1 MEGILQNVG
10 PLNNQ
15 LESVEVNEANDPEEP
30 KGLVT
35 DIRRACDRPSARS
48 MFSETQ

>member
-10 PLNNQ
+10 PLNNYQ
-15 LESVEVNEANDPEEP
+15 LESVEVDGANDPEEP

-35 DIRRACDRPSARS
+35 ELVIVL
-48 MFSETQ
+48 Q